1 MAILGGR
8 RYGNPVLRRRAE
20 RVREVTPEIRATV
33 RDMIDTMYHEV
44 GIGLAAPQV
53 GVALRLMVVDEE
65 KGRGPLALINP
76 EIVEEG
82 GRVVAEEGCL
92 SIPGIFAT
100 VARAEWVRVE
110 AQGVEGQPL
119 GLDARGLL
127 ARVLQHEMDHLDGVL
142 FIDRLDPLERDRVK
156 RQIRKGGL
164 REDAPRRAFALYAD
178 LSTCTRTSRVLPIR
192 QFGRRTGGNWSS
204 PCRGTAY
211 RRRPGRAGV
220 APNTAPC

>member
-1 MAILGGR
+1 MAILGVR
-8 RYGNPVLRRRAE
+8 KYGDPVLRRRAE
-20 RVREVTPEIRATV
+20 RVREVTPEIQATV

-53 GVALRLMVVDEE
+53 GVTLRLMVVDEE
-65 KGRGPLALINP
+65 KGRGALALINP

-142 FIDRLDPLERDRVK
+142 FIDRLDPVQRDRVK
-156 RQIRKGGL
+156 RQIRKEGL
-164 REDAPRRAFALYAD
+164 REDAPRRAFAL
-178 LSTCTRTSRVLPIR
+178 
-192 QFGRRTGGNWSS
+192 
-204 PCRGTAY
+204 
-211 RRRPGRAGV
+211 
-220 APNTAPC
+220 